1 MYLYEKSV
9 CIYNCK
15 QYTLAT
21 KFIFGGKN
29 SIIYIKKYNGK
40 KQKKKWSNRIKK

>member
-29 SIIYIKKYNGK
+29 SIIYIKNIMEKAK
-40 KQKKKWSNRIKK
+40 KEMEQ